1 MDKNISIVMQLL
13 LDGLRSDEIV
23 AYMETEYGL
32 KEATIK
38 KHITAANKS
47 LQTEIKIDRE
57 YQVNVAMLRL
67 NELYRLSKK
76 KQDYRTCLAVQDK
89 INILLGLNADETI
102 KLDYDKPF
110 AELFS
115 MPKEM
120 DVYKSNN

>member
-76 KQDYRTCLAVQDK
+76 KQDYRTCLAVHDK